1 MLIRRGETI
10 LLKINKLEAVEH
22 VEPNQIYRATRQP
35 SRRLGKRRSR
45 FPIFPLTNWGLTRIH
60 RRKLNDFSEGSA
72 DPNGGS
78 DVHVYV
84 FDTGINVNH
93 PEFTGRATMDANF
106 IEGEDPIDL
115 AGHGTHVAG
124 IVGGDTFGVA
134 KNVRLHGI
142 KILDKFGDGTTIA
155 LLKAIEHVMEIAEPG
170 KSIINLSLSGPR
182 SAMIDDALESAAL
195 DHNIPIFVS
204 AGNSGDDACQYSPSA
219 NKYVFPVGA
228 SSEKDALPFFSAY
241 GPCVKMYAPGT
252 NIISSWLGKE
262 IKIQDGT
269 SMASPHVAGI
279 AALLMSKKRYNTVQE
294 LYDTLSG
301 VATENILSMTPY
313 QAGSSQNLL
322 AYAPA

>member
-1 MLIRRGETI
+1 
-10 LLKINKLEAVEH
+10 
-22 VEPNQIYRATRQP
+22 
-35 SRRLGKRRSR
+35 
-45 FPIFPLTNWGLTRIH
+45 
-60 RRKLNDFSEGSA
+60 
-72 DPNGGS
+72 
-78 DVHVYV
+78 VHVYV

-93 PEFTGRATMDANF
+93 TEFSGRATMDANF
-106 IEGEDPIDL
+106 IEGEDSIDL

-134 KNVRLHGI
+134 RNVKLHGI
-142 KILDKFGDGTTIA
+142 KILDRYGDGTTIA
-155 LLKAIEHVMEIAEPG
+155 LLKAIEHVVEIAEPG

-182 SAMIDDALESAAL
+182 SAMIDDALTSAVL

-219 NKYVFPVGA
+219 NEYVFPVGA
-228 SSEKDALPFFSAY
+228 SSEKDSLPFFSSY

-252 NIISSWLGKE
+252 NIISSWLGQD

-279 AALLMSKKRYNTVQE
+279 AALLMSRKYYGTVQE
-294 LYDTLSG
+294 LYDTLTE
-301 VATENILSMTPY
+301 VATRDILSMSPY

-322 AYAPA
+322 AYAPI